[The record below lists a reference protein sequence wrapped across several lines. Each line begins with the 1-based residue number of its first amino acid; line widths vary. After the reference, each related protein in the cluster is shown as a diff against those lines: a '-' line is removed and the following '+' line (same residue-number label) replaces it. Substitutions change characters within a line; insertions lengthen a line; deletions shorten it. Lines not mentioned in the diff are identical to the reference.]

1 MHPASAERVLPSSA
15 ATGFELA
22 VRFMHLKFFIILLF
36 TLLGLNAQA
45 DEISAS
51 AETNGTEQ
59 IDTTVIPTLD
69 LRDAEW
75 GSGREF
81 KLDGLWHAYW
91 GHFLMPAEIP
101 DAGIEPF
108 LFPVPG
114 VWSDQPRKKNRFT
127 DDTLSPGQQ
136 GFADE
141 PAVTDRVLPALGFMT
156 YHARVLLPESLEH
169 VFLYIPDMP
178 SAYKLFANGELVSSN
193 GETGFFQNTEQPGF
207 LPKVIKLTPQGELD
221 LVIHLS
227 NFHYREGGIWFSLRL
242 TDDSGYFSMA
252 QQPIISAVFFAAILI
267 AIGLFNFSFFAF
279 RSKEVAALYFG
290 LLCLVV
296 GLRRL
301 LIDERVIYLFD
312 WFDWATLQRME
323 HLCFYLSLPL
333 FMGFFTALFR
343 KHIPANIPKL
353 SWVLTSPFLLICLS
367 FSNRIYTEL
376 NVAFQILVLI
386 SVSYTIVMYIKVV
399 RAKGA
404 HVKVFGISL
413 CILMLTVIH
422 DVLKANGL
430 ISSDVNIAHFGVLA
444 FVIAQS
450 IALQRIYLKSLDLV
464 EAMSRQLKIRN
475 QELIEMDA
483 FKDEFLATTSH
494 ELRTPLQGIAGL
506 AKVLQ
511 EDAGEQFSDD
521 QKSKISLIAKTTQRL
536 SVLVN
541 DILDFSAIKHGKLK
555 LNTSPIDLKAL
566 AELTLSTVSPLL
578 RQKDIKLSANIAE
591 DARFMKADEFRFQQI
606 LINLMGNA
614 VKYTEKGF
622 IELASYTTSEHIVI
636 EISDSGVGIPLEKR
650 QSLFRPFEQIHVE
663 GHITASGTG
672 LGLSISKQL
681 VELHGGSLDISSQ
694 VGKGTTVTLNF
705 PLSLAMSNASAL
717 EQVKSL
723 SLSESSA
730 EKEATSGRQESLLTA
745 PSSRS
750 QHGEENSE
758 SLEHSSGPLIYIVDD
773 EAVNRELLASML
785 SKQGYLVEQFP
796 EGISVL
802 TRITQRVPDL
812 ILLDFMMPRMS
823 GLEVCQCIR
832 KQYDS
837 YELPVMMLTA
847 RHMIQDIVAALG
859 AGANDYLIKPY
870 HDQEL
875 IARVKSQLSV
885 RQYWIANREN
895 QKLKNE
901 IKRREALEDE
911 LSELNMRLLSV
922 LDISA
927 EMILLINE
935 ELQIVYANEQANN
948 LLQNKEKNRSPKSLL
963 GQPIQD
969 FIDIRLYR
977 LLNKALENNSN
988 DLLNTEARDEAAGL
1002 IWQATIK
1009 RFHQDNN
1016 CYLALIMQSRPID
1029 APIPANDAI
1038 HELTRELSESRQKIH
1053 DIESTLRLVLG
1064 QGDAD
1069 DTQDTADALHNLLEQ
1084 KHLKALPETSSA
1096 QSSAETESDQAE
1108 SMDDPKE
1115 AIVSLLRQSLNLWE
1129 RYTNKGKVEL
1139 AEQSRC
1145 WRVYVDG
1152 TTVKTRTFDKY
1163 LSARSIPARPRWRAV
1178 VRTANFVLANCSLT
1192 DDEKQLLN
1200 KLCRSV
1206 ENHYS

>member
-1 MHPASAERVLPSSA
+1 MHSK
-15 ATGFELA
+15 
-22 VRFMHLKFFIILLF
+22 RFILFLF
-36 TLLGLNAQA
+36 TLLCLHARAEDMSSAVNAQPG
-45 DEISAS
+45 DTVVAS
-51 AETNGTEQ
+51 K
-59 IDTTVIPTLD
+59 IPTLN

-91 GHFLMPAEIP
+91 GHFLSPDEIQET
-101 DAGIEPF
+101 DLEPF

-127 DDTLSPGQQ
+127 TDSLLPNQDAFMNAGDSQ
-136 GFADE
+136 E
-141 PAVTDRVLPALGFMT
+141 STDRVLPALGFMT
-156 YHARVLLPESLEH
+156 YHARVLLPESLND
-169 VFLYIPDMP
+169 VFLYVPDMP

-207 LPKVIKLTPQGELD
+207 LPKVVKLNPKGELD

-242 TDDSGYFSMA
+242 TDESGYFSMA

-301 LIDERVIYLFD
+301 LIDERVIYLFN
-312 WFDWATLQRME
+312 WFDWATLQRLE

-343 KHIPANIPKL
+343 KHVPRNIPRL
-353 SWVLTSPFLLICLS
+353 SWVLTSPFILICLL
-367 FSNRIYTEL
+367 FTNRIYTEL

-430 ISSDVNIAHFGVLA
+430 IGSDINIAHFGVLA

-475 QELIEMDA
+475 QELLEMDA

-511 EDAGEQFSDD
+511 EDAGEQFTSD

-555 LNTSPIDLKAL
+555 LNTSAIDLNAL

-578 RQKDIKLSANIAE
+578 RQKDIKLSTSIAE
-591 DARFMKADEFRFQQI
+591 DARYMQADEFRFQQI

-681 VELHGGSLDISSQ
+681 VELHGGSLEISSQ
-694 VGKGTTVTLNF
+694 VGKGTTVTLHF
-705 PLSLAMSNASAL
+705 PLSMALSNTSAH
-717 EQVKSL
+717 EAANML
-723 SLSESSA
+723 SINENSVDTLSEKASPG
-730 EKEATSGRQESLLTA
+730 TSQA
-745 PSSRS
+745 
-750 QHGEENSE
+750 SE
-758 SLEHSSGPLIYIVDD
+758 HASNLQQSTNEDGAIEHQAGPLIYIVDD

-796 EGISVL
+796 EGISAL
-802 TRITQRVPDL
+802 TRITQRIPDL

-927 EMILLINE
+927 EMILLINDR
-935 ELQIVYANEQANN
+935 LQIVYANEQANH
-948 LLQNKEKNRSPKSLL
+948 LLQNRDKGREQKSLL
-963 GQPIQD
+963 GQPIQH
-969 FIDIRLYR
+969 FIDSRLHK
-977 LLNKALENNSN
+977 LLIKALEDQSN
-988 DLLNTEARDEAAGL
+988 ELLNTETCDESSGL

-1009 RFHQDNN
+1009 RFHQDES
-1016 CYLALIMQSRPID
+1016 CYLALMMQSRSIK
-1029 APIPANDAI
+1029 APKQANDAI

-1053 DIESTLRLVLG
+1053 EIESTLRLVLG
-1064 QGDAD
+1064 YGESEE
-1069 DTQDTADALHNLLEQ
+1069 TNETAEALQNLLER
-1084 KHLKALPETSSA
+1084 KHPKALP
-1096 QSSAETESDQAE
+1096 QSTHTKDPTESDQSKTE
-1108 SMDDPKE
+1108 ETEDPKE
-1115 AIVSLLRQSLNLWE
+1115 AIVSLLRHSLNLWE

-1178 VRTANFVLANCSLT
+1178 VRTANFVLANCPLN
-1192 DDEKQLLN
+1192 DDERQLLN
-1200 KLCRSV
+1200 QLCASV
-1206 ENHYS
+1206 EHHFS

>member
-1 MHPASAERVLPSSA
+1 MQFKLLIILFSGLFCLQIAAQETALPENISAEPSHTLRV
-15 ATGFELA
+15 
-22 VRFMHLKFFIILLF
+22 
-36 TLLGLNAQA
+36 
-45 DEISAS
+45 
-51 AETNGTEQ
+51 
-59 IDTTVIPTLD
+59 PTLD
-69 LRDAEW
+69 LTDAEW
-75 GSGREF
+75 GEGNEF

-91 GHFLMPAEIP
+91 GYFLNPAELA
-101 DAGIEPF
+101 DTEIEPF

-114 VWSDQPRKKNRFT
+114 VWSDQPRKKNRYTTNTF
-127 DDTLSPGQQ
+127 SPGQTDFVDSEVVNTVSINTASINSTQ
-136 GFADE
+136 
-141 PAVTDRVLPALGFMT
+141 DRVLPALGYMT
-156 YHARVLLPESLEH
+156 YHAKVRLPERLGD
-169 VFLYIPDMP
+169 VFLYVPDMP
-178 SAYKLFANGELVSSN
+178 SAYKLFVNGELVASN
-193 GETGFFQNTEQPGF
+193 GQTGYFQNTEKPGF
-207 LPKVIKLTPQGELD
+207 LPKVVRLSHQGELD
-221 LVIHLS
+221 LVIQLS

-242 TDDSGYFSMA
+242 TDESGYFSMA

-296 GLRRL
+296 GVRRL

-312 WFDWATLQRME
+312 WFDWATLQRIE

-333 FMGFFTALFR
+333 FMGFFTALYR
-343 KHIPANIPKL
+343 KHIPQNIPRL
-353 SWVLTSPFLLICLS
+353 SWILISPFVLICLL

-376 NVAFQILVLI
+376 NLAFQVLVLI
-386 SVSYTIVMYIKVV
+386 SVSYALVMYIQVV

-404 HVKVFGISL
+404 HIKVFGISL
-413 CILMLTVIH
+413 LILMLAVIH

-430 ISSDVNIAHFGVLA
+430 VGSNVNIAHFGVLA

-475 QELIEMDA
+475 KELVEMDA

-511 EDAGEQFSDD
+511 EDAGEQFSDE

-555 LNTSPIDLKAL
+555 LNPGSVDLKAL

-578 RQKDIKLSANIAE
+578 RNKDIKLSASIAE
-591 DARFMKADEFRFQQI
+591 DARFMQADEFRFQQI

-681 VELHGGSLDISSQ
+681 VELHGGTLDISSQ

-705 PLSLAMSNASAL
+705 PLSLVLSADKSGLVDQATETLLRPEPASAG
-717 EQVKSL
+717 EPSQD
-723 SLSESSA
+723 SSQQGHHTEAA
-730 EKEATSGRQESLLTA
+730 ERFTHAQSYLL
-745 PSSRS
+745 S
-750 QHGEENSE
+750 QHSGTDQPA
-758 SLEHSSGPLIYIVDD
+758 GPLIYIVDD

-785 SKQGYLVEQFP
+785 VKQGYLVEQFA
-796 EGISVL
+796 EGISAL

-901 IKRREALEDE
+901 IKRRETLEDE
-911 LSELNMRLLSV
+911 LSEMNMRLLSV

-927 EMILLINE
+927 EMILLINDK
-935 ELQIVYANEQANN
+935 LQIVYANEQANN
-948 LLQNKEKNRSPKSLL
+948 LLQTRDKHQDNKSLL
-963 GQPIQD
+963 GKPIHD
-969 FIDIRLYR
+969 FIDNRLFR
-977 LLNKALENNSN
+977 LLSQALNGEDNKLIQ
-988 DLLNTEARDEAAGL
+988 TETRDEQAGL
-1002 IWQATIK
+1002 IWHASIK
-1009 RFHQDNN
+1009 RFHQDES
-1016 CYLALIMQSRPID
+1016 CYLALMMQSRSLAD
-1029 APIPANDAI
+1029 AVNPNDALNQ
-1038 HELTRELSESRQKIH
+1038 LTHELSESRQKIH

-1064 QGDAD
+1064 KNETDEPLDNAED
-1069 DTQDTADALHNLLEQ
+1069 IESLLAER
-1084 KHLKALPETSSA
+1084 LKPAQNPSLPEPAATA
-1096 QSSAETESDQAE
+1096 TDTTSAEQVDN
-1108 SMDDPKE
+1108 PKD
-1115 AIVSLLRQSLNLWE
+1115 AIVSLLRQSLNFWE

-1178 VRTANFVLANCSLT
+1178 VRTANFVLANCPLN
-1192 DDEKQLLN
+1192 EQEAKLLKQL
-1200 KLCRSV
+1200 CTAV
-1206 ENHYS
+1206 ENHFS

>member
-1 MHPASAERVLPSSA
+1 MYSKVLFS
-15 ATGFELA
+15 
-22 VRFMHLKFFIILLF
+22 LF
-36 TLLGLNAQA
+36 LGLLCFQAHAQ
-45 DEISAS
+45 D
-51 AETNGTEQ
+51 
-59 IDTTVIPTLD
+59 VPTLD

-75 GSGREF
+75 GKGQEF

-91 GHFLMPAEIP
+91 GHFLSPAEIKET
-101 DAGIEPF
+101 DIAPF

-114 VWSDQPRKKNRFT
+114 VWSDQPRKKNRYTPHTFFPEQ
-127 DDTLSPGQQ
+127 DDAESDAQLEQSV
-136 GFADE
+136 E
-141 PAVTDRVLPALGFMT
+141 RILPALGFMT
-156 YHARVLLPESLEH
+156 YHAKVRLPETLGD

-193 GETGFFQNTEQPGF
+193 GKTGFFQNTEKPGF
-207 LPKVIKLTPQGELD
+207 LPKVVRLSHQGELD
-221 LVIHLS
+221 IVIHLS
-227 NFHYREGGIWFSLRL
+227 NFHYREGGIWFSLRV
-242 TDDSGYFSMA
+242 TDESGYFAMA

-267 AIGLFNFSFFAF
+267 AIGLYNFSFFAF

-290 LLCLVV
+290 LLCLTV

-301 LIDERVIYLFD
+301 LIDERVLYLFD
-312 WFDWATLQRME
+312 WFDWATLQRLE

-333 FMGFFTALFR
+333 FMGYFTALYR
-343 KHIPANIPKL
+343 KHIPNNTPKI
-353 SWVLTSPFLLICLS
+353 SWILISPFVLISLL

-376 NVAFQILVLI
+376 NVAFQVLVLI
-386 SVSYTIVMYIKVV
+386 SVTYAIAMYIKVV
-399 RAKGA
+399 RAKGEQ
-404 HVKVFGISL
+404 VKVFGISL
-413 CILMLTVIH
+413 CILMLTLIH
-422 DVLKANGL
+422 DILKANGMVG
-430 ISSDVNIAHFGVLA
+430 SNVNIAHFGVLA

-450 IALQRIYLKSLDLV
+450 IALQRTYLKSLDLV

-475 QELIEMDA
+475 KELIEMDA

-511 EDAGEQFSDD
+511 EDASDQFTDE

-541 DILDFSAIKHGKLK
+541 DILDFSSIKHGKLK
-555 LNTSPIDLKAL
+555 LNPSPIDLKAL
-566 AELTLSTVSPLL
+566 ADLTLSTVSPLL
-578 RQKDIKLSANIAE
+578 RQKNIKLSASIAE
-591 DARFMKADEFRFQQI
+591 DARFMLADEFRFQQI

-622 IELASYTTSEHIVI
+622 IELASFTTSEHIVI

-650 QSLFRPFEQIHVE
+650 QSLFRPFEQIHVP

-681 VELHGGSLDISSQ
+681 VELHGGSLDIQSQ
-694 VGKGTTVTLNF
+694 VGKGTTVTLSF
-705 PLSLAMSNASAL
+705 PLSLALADTVYHAGHEALPANTSEHLQQDAANATQARQYEPESLAQPAL
-717 EQVKSL
+717 L
-723 SLSESSA
+723 SLDTNKPA
-730 EKEATSGRQESLLTA
+730 
-745 PSSRS
+745 
-750 QHGEENSE
+750 N
-758 SLEHSSGPLIYIVDD
+758 GPLIYIVDD
-773 EAVNRELLASML
+773 EAVNLELLASL
-785 SKQGYLVEQFP
+785 LTKQGYRIEQFP
-796 EGISVL
+796 EGISAL
-802 TRITQRVPDL
+802 TRITQQVPDL

-895 QKLKNE
+895 QKLKTE

-927 EMILLINE
+927 EMILLINDK
-935 ELQIVYANEQANN
+935 LQIVYANELANN
-948 LLQNKEKNRSPKSLL
+948 LLQAKDQDRDHKSLL
-963 GQPIQD
+963 GQNIQH
-969 FIDIRLYR
+969 FIDARLSR
-977 LLNKALENNSN
+977 LLISALEQEQNE
-988 DLLNTEARDEAAGL
+988 LLNTETLDEPAGL

-1009 RFHQDNN
+1009 RFHQEDS
-1016 CYLALIMQSRPID
+1016 CYLALMMQSRPINE
-1029 APIPANDAI
+1029 PAQASDTLNQ
-1038 HELTRELSESRQKIH
+1038 LTRELSESRQKIH

-1064 QGDAD
+1064 HSEAD
-1069 DTQDTADALHNLLEQ
+1069 EANEASMDLSSLFTEAPNSA
-1084 KHLKALPETSSA
+1084 KALTKSSPIPA
-1096 QSSAETESDQAE
+1096 VSAPDQNPDTEEQTG
-1108 SMDDPKE
+1108 DPKE
-1115 AIVSLLRQSLNLWE
+1115 AIVALLRSSLNVWE
-1129 RYTNKGKVEL
+1129 RHTNKGKVEL

-1178 VRTANFVLANCSLT
+1178 VRTANFVLANCPVNEQ
-1192 DDEKQLLN
+1192 EKNLLN
-1200 KLCRSV
+1200 QLRSQV
-1206 ENHYS
+1206 ENFYS

>member
-1 MHPASAERVLPSSA
+1 MHSKL
-15 ATGFELA
+15 LI
-22 VRFMHLKFFIILLF
+22 IILL
-36 TLLGLNAQA
+36 TLFCLHTRA
-45 DEISAS
+45 DEQITPAT
-51 AETNGTEQ
+51 ANAAVKLPTEQ
-59 IDTTVIPTLD
+59 VPTLD
-69 LRDAEW
+69 LRNAEW
-75 GSGREF
+75 GSGKEF

-91 GHFLMPAEIP
+91 GQFLNPEDIQNS
-101 DAGIEPF
+101 DIQPF

-114 VWSDQPRKKNRFT
+114 VWSDQPRKKNRFST
-127 DDTLSPGQQ
+127 NEFTPDPQVLMIAGEDQEDS
-136 GFADE
+136 E
-141 PAVTDRVLPALGFMT
+141 RVLPALGFMT
-156 YHARVLLPESLEH
+156 YHARVLLPESLKEA
-169 VFLYIPDMP
+169 FLYIPDMP

-207 LPKVIKLTPQGELD
+207 LPKVVKLNPQGELD

-242 TDDSGYFSMA
+242 TDESGYFDMA
-252 QQPIISAVFFAAILI
+252 QRPIISAVFFAAILI

-312 WFDWATLQRME
+312 WFDWATLQRLE

-353 SWVLTSPFLLICLS
+353 SWILTSPFILICLL

-511 EDAGEQFSDD
+511 EDAGEQFSED

-555 LNTSPIDLKAL
+555 LNPSPIDLKSL

-578 RQKDIKLSANIAE
+578 RQKDIKLSASIAE
-591 DARFMKADEFRFQQI
+591 DARFMLADEFRFQQI

-622 IELASYTTSEHIVI
+622 IELASFTTSEHIII
-636 EISDSGVGIPLEKR
+636 EISDTGVGIPLEKR

-681 VELHGGSLDISSQ
+681 VELHGGSLNISSQ
-694 VGKGTTVTLNF
+694 VGKGTTVTLQF
-705 PLSLAMSNASAL
+705 PLSMALDNSSKL
-717 EQVKSL
+717 EQAKSL
-723 SLSESSA
+723 ALSELSA
-730 EKEATSGRQESLLTA
+730 EQETTDRIDSPQTA
-745 PSSRS
+745 HASHPKQRL
-750 QHGEENSE
+750 EYTE
-758 SLEHSSGPLIYIVDD
+758 SPEQESGPLIYIVDD

-796 EGISVL
+796 EGISAL

-927 EMILLINE
+927 EMILLINDR
-935 ELQIVYANEQANN
+935 LQIVYANEQANN
-948 LLQNKEKNRSPKSLL
+948 LLQNKDKNREPKSLL

-977 LLNKALENNSN
+977 LLNKALEENSN
-988 DLLNTEARDEAAGL
+988 ELLNTETRDDSTGL

-1009 RFHQDNN
+1009 RFHQDDN
-1016 CYLALIMQSRPID
+1016 CYLALMMQSRPLD
-1029 APIPANDAI
+1029 EPKPANEAI
-1038 HELTRELSESRQKIH
+1038 HELTRELSESRQKIQ

-1064 QGDAD
+1064 PGETD
-1069 DTQDTADALHNLLEQ
+1069 DTNETEEALQKLFDQ
-1084 KHLKALPETSSA
+1084 KHPKALPRTAREQNTST
-1096 QSSAETESDQAE
+1096 AEQEQTEPTE
-1108 SMDDPKE
+1108 DPKE
-1115 AIVSLLRQSLNLWE
+1115 AIVSLLRHSLNLWE
-1129 RYTNKGKVEL
+1129 RYSNKGKVEL

-1178 VRTANFVLANCSLT
+1178 VRTANFVLANCPLT
-1192 DDEKQLLN
+1192 EDEKQLLN
-1200 KLCRSV
+1200 QLCALV
-1206 ENHYS
+1206 ENHFS